1 MPTQSWSAWPDNPLW
16 SWQVTR
22 IIGLADFGAV
32 NFAEVYEVVQR
43 IRPRDEESWYHEWF
57 RMGTLVE
64 AMARE
69 AEAKEN
75 RLSARDNYSRATQ
88 YFRLAHFFLLGNDP
102 RKLPA
107 LHRMTACFKAAG
119 RYFDPPLESI
129 EIPYEGKRLPGYF
142 LPALDV
148 EGPAPALIYLNGA
161 DSLSEEVYFTAGRAA
176 QEFGYNF
183 LMFNAPGVGLTLYE
197 LGLPTRPDCEK
208 FVTPVVDYLE
218 SRPEVDRDRIGLI
231 GESFAGYLLPRAAAF
246 EKRIKACAVWSP
258 IYEFNLEQF
267 WSVAPAP
274 FKDHLIRLL
283 GARDEQDVF
292 EKAKAYTLKGVAEQ
306 ITCPI
311 YLLQGSEDWLIYRP
325 IEAALRIA
333 REAKGPATVRIIE
346 RDEGVGGALHCQKDN
361 LHVAHLETFN
371 WFMEVLGRP
380 PKKPL
385 RKAPSRETR

>member
-1 MPTQSWSAWPDNPLW
+1 MATQTWSAWPDNPLW

-22 IIGLADFGAV
+22 IIGLGDFGAA
-32 NFAEVYEVVQR
+32 NFAEVWEVVQR
-43 IRPRDEESWYHEWF
+43 IRARDEESWHREWF

-64 AMARE
+64 AMAQE
-69 AEAKEN
+69 GEAKGN

-88 YFRLAHFFLLGNDP
+88 YFRLSHFFLPGDDP
-102 RKLPA
+102 RKLPT
-107 LHRMTACFKAAG
+107 LRRMETCFKEAG
-119 RYFDPPLESI
+119 KHFTPPLESI

-197 LGLPTRPDCEK
+197 LGLPTRIDSEK
-208 FVTPVVDYLE
+208 FVSPVVDYLE
-218 SRPEVDRDRIGLI
+218 TRAEVARDRIGLI
-231 GESFAGYLLPRAAAF
+231 GESFAGYLVPRAAAK
-246 EKRIKACAVWSP
+246 EGRIRAAAVWSP
-258 IYEFNLEQF
+258 IYEWNLEPL
-267 WSVAPAP
+267 WNVAPP
-274 FKDHLIRLL
+274 SFKDHLLRLF
-283 GARDEQDVF
+283 GARDPDDLF
-292 EKAKAYTLKGVAEQ
+292 AKVRQYSLNGVAEQ

-311 YLLQGSEDWLIYRP
+311 YLLQGSEDWIIHRP

-333 REAKGPATVRIIE
+333 RECKGRATVRIIE
-346 RDEGVGGALHCQKDN
+346 RDEGVAGVCHCQKDN
-361 LHVAHLETFN
+361 LHVAHLVTFN
-371 WFMEVLGRP
+371 WFVDHLGAP

-385 RKAPSRETR
+385 RSR